1 MSLSTEELMHPRY
14 KVIADYPGNIHP
26 IGHIHGHDINGT
38 QNVMKLD
45 EWLAFHDK
53 YPHLFKK
60 LEWWEDR
67 EEKDMPQ
74 YVKLVMSNRI
84 QFVHKV
90 EKWNGF
96 NSNGQPLYRTY
107 NRVNCLM
114 TYCLLGLDPATE
126 QEYTEYLTQQTQKV

>member
-1 MSLSTEELMHPRY
+1 MTPEELLKPRY

-60 LEWWEDR
+60 LEWWGDR
-67 EEKDMPQ
+67 EEKDMP
-74 YVKLVMSNRI
+74 
-84 QFVHKV
+84 
-90 EKWNGF
+90 
-96 NSNGQPLYRTY
+96 LYLRTNKKGEQMFGKGVVY
-107 NRVNCLM
+107 KIRHYSGKGGILDHVRLDNDEAGTL
-114 TYCLLGLDPATE
+114 YWFDPATE
-126 QEYTEYLTQQTQKV
+126 QEYTEYLNQQTQKP